1 MNYKVYRFLFIKI
14 STFCQK
20 SLTNHPE
27 FAAMPIEYILFF
39 RLESIFCCLLIL
51 ADMPPIKPLL
61 LQISVN
67 IILSQMPFQQLHGIS
82 LKVSGLMIF
91 LTSDELLCSKYSVFG
106 PKPRIPFRMHRS
118 NLMSID

>member
-14 STFCQK
+14 STFCQN

-67 IILSQMPFQQLHGIS
+67 IILSQMPFQQLHDLS
-82 LKVSGLMIF
+82 H
-91 LTSDELLCSKYSVFG
+91 
-106 PKPRIPFRMHRS
+106 FR
-118 NLMSID
+118 